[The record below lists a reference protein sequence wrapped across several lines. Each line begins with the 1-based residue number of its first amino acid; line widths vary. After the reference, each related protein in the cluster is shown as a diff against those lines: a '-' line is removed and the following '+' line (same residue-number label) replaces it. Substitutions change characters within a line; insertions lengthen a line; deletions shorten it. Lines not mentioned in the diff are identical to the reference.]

1 MVDTILTKRAGTHA
15 KRGQQLVEFAMVVPL
30 FFFLIFAVLD
40 LGHIFYVEMTLQNA
54 IRQAGRYAVT
64 GNSGY
69 NGATNR
75 YQSIQQ
81 VAQQASIGLIDAG
94 SVEVG
99 VVTNPV
105 SGGPAEITWGTA
117 GGPSDTVIVE
127 MNTTVPL
134 FTPMMGVFF
143 PNGGDSITVSTTFRN
158 EPF

>member
-1 MVDTILTKRAGTHA
+1 MNDTALTKRGRTRAD
-15 KRGQQLVEFAMVVPL
+15 RGQQLVEFAMIVPL

-40 LGHIFYVEMTLQNA
+40 LGHIFYIEMTLQNA

-69 NGATNR
+69 NGAANR
-75 YQSIQQ
+75 LQSIQQ
-81 VAQQASIGLIDAG
+81 VAQQESIGLINAG

-105 SGGPAEITWGTA
+105 SGGPAEIIWGTA

-127 MNTTVPL
+127 LSTTVPF
-134 FTPMMGVFF
+134 FTPMIGAFF
-143 PNGGDSITVSTTFRN
+143 PNGGDTITVSTTFKN